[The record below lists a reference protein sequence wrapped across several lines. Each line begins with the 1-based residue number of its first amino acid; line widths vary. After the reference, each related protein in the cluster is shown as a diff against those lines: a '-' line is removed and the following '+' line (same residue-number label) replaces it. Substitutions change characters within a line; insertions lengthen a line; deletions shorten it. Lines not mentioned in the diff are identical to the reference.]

1 MRFLYLLSAI
11 VLFASCKTS
20 KNFLERV
27 DEDRTLYDV
36 VKQLNKKATDTNA
49 IKALPIVYEQAQ
61 NRHLSKVNTYT
72 RSKDISRWDKI
83 FASYTEL
90 QKMYD
95 AITNSSVASSLV
107 TPFSYQQQLYDTKD
121 AAAEDYYQQGLVLLD
136 RRNREDTKL
145 AYSYFKKSDKWIPG
159 YKDTKDLI
167 TEAYNNAIINV
178 VINPVQDNSFFFNTG
193 WGNTGYNYSNEYF
206 QQNIVRDL
214 GGQYA
219 TRYPAKFYTEW
230 EARSDNIQPDW
241 VVDLTL
247 RNLDIPRPS
256 TYNYSRN
263 VSQKIETGK
272 DSTGKMQYQTVYAT
286 MNITRQSFTARGE
299 MEVRITDVVN
309 RSVILSN
316 TYSDDYNWQQEY
328 ATYTGDSRALH
339 AEDWD
344 MTKNNHYDTPR
355 KEDVLSEIYRN
366 IYPQVKNRIS
376 YAVDW

>member
-159 YKDTKDLI
+159 YKD
-167 TEAYNNAIINV
+167 
-178 VINPVQDNSFFFNTG
+178 
-193 WGNTGYNYSNEYF
+193 
-206 QQNIVRDL
+206 
-214 GGQYA
+214 GQ
-219 TRYPAKFYTEW
+219 
-230 EARSDNIQPDW
+230 
-241 VVDLTL
+241 L
-247 RNLDIPRPS
+247 
-256 TYNYSRN
+256 
-263 VSQKIETGK
+263 QKMLLELF
-272 DSTGKMQYQTVYAT
+272 SCQ
-286 MNITRQSFTARGE
+286 
-299 MEVRITDVVN
+299 
-309 RSVILSN
+309 
-316 TYSDDYNWQQEY
+316 
-328 ATYTGDSRALH
+328 
-339 AEDWD
+339 
-344 MTKNNHYDTPR
+344 
-355 KEDVLSEIYRN
+355 
-366 IYPQVKNRIS
+366 
-376 YAVDW
+376 

>member
-1 MRFLYLLSAI
+1 MRLLYLLSAI
-11 VLFASCKTS
+11 VVFASCKTS

-83 FASYTEL
+83 FASYSEL

-95 AITNSSVASSLV
+95 AITNSPVASSLV

-136 RRNREDTKL
+136 RSNREDTKL

-193 WGNTGYNYSNEYF
+193 WGNTGSNYSNEYF
-206 QQNIVRDL
+206 QQNMVRDL

-230 EARSDNIQPDW
+230 EARSENIQPDW

-299 MEVRITDVVN
+299 MEVRITDVAN

-316 TYSDDYNWQQEY
+316 TYSDDYNWQQEF

-355 KEDVLSEIYRN
+355 KEEVLSEIYRN